1 MYKILDVKDR
11 IRVPPVK
18 FSMPLKD
25 AVKSSLE
32 DRWEGIIDRNLGVI
46 LAVLDV
52 KDIGEG
58 KILPED
64 SAIHYP
70 VSFKMLVYSPEMYE
84 IVQGEV
90 IDVTEF
96 GVFIRLGPLD
106 GMVHVSQLMD
116 DFVSYDPKSAT
127 FLGRESK
134 RKLKEG
140 DVMRARIISVSM
152 GRQYKIGLTAR
163 QTGLGVL
170 EWIEQDKKMQA
181 ERLAKREVQE
191 RQEEKKGE
199 QVRKGGGFQRGQ
211 GPLEEKRPEA
221 KKEEKPPRKEEK
233 KKK

>member
-1 MYKILDVKDR
+1 MYKVLDIKDR
-11 IRVPPVK
+11 IRVPPVN
-18 FSMPLKD
+18 FSMSLKD

-32 DRWEGIIDRNLGVI
+32 DRWEGVINRNLGVI

-52 KDIGEG
+52 KEIGEG

-64 SAIHYP
+64 SSIHYP

-84 IVQGEV
+84 IIRGEV

-116 DFVSYDPKSAT
+116 DFVSYDQKSAT

-152 GRQYKIGLTAR
+152 GKQYKIGLTAR
-163 QTGLGVL
+163 QAGLGAL
-170 EWIEQDKKMQA
+170 EWIEQDKKRQKERLTKREAQEKQA
-181 ERLAKREVQE
+181 ERED
-191 RQEEKKGE
+191 KK
-199 QVRKGGGFQRGQ
+199 
-211 GPLEEKRPEA
+211 P
-221 KKEEKPPRKEEK
+221 KKEEKKAK
-233 KKK
+233 KGK

>member
-1 MYKILDVKDR
+1 MYKVLDIKDK

-18 FSMPLKD
+18 FSMSLKN

-32 DRWEGIIDRNLGVI
+32 DRWEGVIDRRLGVI

-52 KDIGEG
+52 KDIGDG

-70 VSFKMLVYSPEMYE
+70 VSFEMLVYSPEMYE
-84 IVQGEV
+84 IVNGEV

-96 GVFIRLGPLD
+96 GVFIRIGPLD

-152 GRQYKIGLTAR
+152 GKQYKIGLTAR
-163 QTGLGVL
+163 QAGLGAL
-170 EWIEQDKKMQA
+170 EWIGQDKKRQA
-181 ERLAKREVQE
+181 ERLAKREAQE
-191 RQEEKKGE
+191 KQETKEKPKEKKPEPKKEGKKEKKG
-199 QVRKGGGFQRGQ
+199 K
-211 GPLEEKRPEA
+211 
-221 KKEEKPPRKEEK
+221 
-233 KKK
+233 

>member
-1 MYKILDVKDR
+1 MYKVLDIKDR

-18 FSMPLKD
+18 FSMSLKD

-32 DRWEGIIDRNLGVI
+32 DRWEGVINKDLGVI

-52 KDIGEG
+52 KEIGEG

-64 SAIHYP
+64 ASIHYP

-84 IVQGEV
+84 IIRGEV
-90 IDVTEF
+90 IVVTEF

-116 DFVSYDPKSAT
+116 DFVSYDQKSAT

-152 GRQYKIGLTAR
+152 GITAR
-163 QTGLGVL
+163 QVGLGAL
-170 EWIEQDKKMQA
+170 EWIEQDKKRQRERFAKREAQEKQA
-181 ERLAKREVQE
+181 ERETKPKR
-191 RQEEKKGE
+191 
-199 QVRKGGGFQRGQ
+199 
-211 GPLEEKRPEA
+211 
-221 KKEEKPPRKEEK
+221 EEK
-233 KKK
+233 KKPRK

>member
-1 MYKILDVKDR
+1 MYKVLDVRDK

-18 FSMPLKD
+18 FSLSLKG

-32 DRWEGIIDRNLGVI
+32 DRWEGVIDRKLGVI

-52 KDIGEG
+52 KEIGDG

-64 SAIHYP
+64 SSIHYP
-70 VSFKMLVYSPEMYE
+70 VSFKMLVYSPDMYE
-84 IVQGEV
+84 IITGKV

-127 FLGRESK
+127 FMGRESN

-152 GRQYKIGLTAR
+152 GKQYKIGLTAR
-163 QTGLGVL
+163 QAGLGAL
-170 EWIEQDKKMQA
+170 EWIEQDKKKQS
-181 ERLAKREVQE
+181 ERLAKKDAQE
-191 RQEEKKGE
+191 KQAEKAPKKAPEKPAPKKPEKKG
-199 QVRKGGGFQRGQ
+199 
-211 GPLEEKRPEA
+211 
-221 KKEEKPPRKEEK
+221 KK
-233 KKK
+233 

>member
-1 MYKILDVKDR
+1 MYKVLDVRDK

-18 FSMPLKD
+18 FSKSLKD

-32 DRWEGIIDRNLGVI
+32 DRWEGIIDRKLGVI
-46 LAVLDV
+46 LAILDV
-52 KDIGEG
+52 KEIGEG

-64 SAIHYP
+64 SSIHYP

-84 IVQGEV
+84 VITGEV

-96 GVFIRLGPLD
+96 GVFLRLGPLD

-152 GRQYKIGLTAR
+152 GKQYKIGLTAR
-163 QTGLGVL
+163 QAGLGCID
-170 EWIEQDKKMQA
+170 WIDQDKKKQS
-181 ERLAKREVQE
+181 AKKPADEKPSKE
-191 RQEEKKGE
+191 KPAAKPAKKG
-199 QVRKGGGFQRGQ
+199 
-211 GPLEEKRPEA
+211 
-221 KKEEKPPRKEEK
+221 KK
-233 KKK
+233 

>member
-1 MYKILDVKDR
+1 MYKVLDIKDR
-11 IRVPPVK
+11 IRVPPVN
-18 FSMPLKD
+18 FSLNLKD

-32 DRWEGIIDRNLGVI
+32 DRWEGVINRNLGVI

-52 KDIGEG
+52 KEIGEG

-64 SAIHYP
+64 SSIHYP

-84 IVQGEV
+84 IIRGEV

-96 GVFIRLGPLD
+96 GVFIRIGPLD

-116 DFVSYDPKSAT
+116 DFVSYDQKSAT

-152 GRQYKIGLTAR
+152 GKQYKIGLTAR
-163 QTGLGVL
+163 QTGLGAL
-170 EWIEQDKKMQA
+170 EWIEQDKKRQR
-181 ERLAKREVQE
+181 EGLAKREAQE
-191 RQEEKKGE
+191 NQAEKEEKK
-199 QVRKGGGFQRGQ
+199 
-211 GPLEEKRPEA
+211 P
-221 KKEEKPPRKEEK
+221 KKEEKKAK
-233 KKK
+233 KGK